1 MVKRE
6 VLGKAANVAKIVTA
20 VVGIAILLLGGGWFY
35 EVWHA
40 PDLVYSVLPTYEVGG
55 QAFSGV
61 VVENRGRA
69 TAHNVRISIANL
81 GSTIDSIEVETSE
94 PFQIEDGGRNKDR
107 VTVFTDRLVSG
118 ASVTIYMLTGIPTST
133 GKEVTVTSDQG
144 PAASTGE
151 TRRSR
156 ELDSIFLVFP
166 LFLLGVPAF
175 LRVERSLHEMRARV
189 EWLAHRVQNGP
200 AGDYWD

>member
-1 MVKRE
+1 MANRE
-6 VLGKAANVAKIVTA
+6 VLGKAANVAKIVSA
-20 VVGIAILLLGGGWFY
+20 VVGIALLFLGGGWFY

-40 PDLVYSVLPTYEVGG
+40 SDLVHSVLPTYEVGD

-94 PFQIEDGGRNKDR
+94 PFQIEDGGRDKDR

-133 GKEVTVTSDQG
+133 GKEVTVTSDEG
-144 PAASTGE
+144 PGSSIGE
-151 TRRSR
+151 PRRGR
-156 ELDSIFLVFP
+156 EPESIFLVSALTFN

-175 LRVERSLHEMRARV
+175 LRVERRMGDLHARV
-189 EWLAHRVQNGP
+189 DSLAHRVQT
-200 AGDYWD
+200 YLQ